1 MKQKHLHRALSI
13 LLALILCFTAVACGG
28 NNGNNAG
35 SAGNG
40 DGSSSAAGTEGSGAD
55 EEKVVIVAASSE
67 PVHFNNNAVST
78 SSFPSISIFSS
89 LFDMSVTGVIIP
101 DLVKDYTVSEDGLT
115 YTFNLHENVTWHDG
129 EPFSSNDVKYTF
141 DTVIQEEGVSAHY
154 FTTVKEVTCPDE
166 NTVVFTLTDPTPPLL
181 TYLTY
186 VYILPAHLYEGTD
199 WLDNPANQTPVG
211 TGAFKFVE
219 HNKGTSITLEAYDDY
234 FLGRPEIDKLIFK
247 IIPDG
252 NTLVQAYLN
261 GEVDI
266 IDLADAIDPSAMPS
280 LENLEGTFIDTMISA
295 DRQYLVTNLSK
306 EPWSDLRVRQAVAM
320 CLDRQQMVDLAHK
333 GYAEVAEGFYT
344 PAVAWAYTDEYTM
357 PERDIEAAKALLDE
371 AGYTPDADGVRI
383 KDVDIVIFQ
392 FAAFSDI
399 ATVLKANLKEI
410 GIEASITSL
419 EYAAWDERCASGDF
433 DIAVIGGY
441 HGPDP
446 DVMRTRIGDGG
457 TLNYGKYHN
466 DRIEEIFA
474 EAQTE
479 PDQEKRTELYHE
491 MQKIMSEEL
500 PVMPLTEWCYIL
512 VIPDNF
518 SGHYMEEKETVGS
531 SDYRTLK
538 IN

>member
-1 MKQKHLHRALSI
+1 MKQKHLHRALSMF
-13 LLALILCFTAVACGG
+13 LAAVLCLALVACGG
-28 NNGNNAG
+28 NSTDNTGNTSGGNSSNSSTG
-35 SAGNG
+35 SDNTA
-40 DGSSSAAGTEGSGAD
+40 SG

-78 SSFPSISIFSS
+78 DAFPSINIFSS

-141 DTVIQEEGVSAHY
+141 DTVIQEEGVRAHN
-154 FTTVKEVTCPDE
+154 FTTVKEVTCPDD

-199 WLDNPANQTPVG
+199 WLDNPANQSPVG
-211 TGAFKFVE
+211 TGPFKFVE
-219 HNKGTSITLEAYDDY
+219 HNKGTSITLEANDDY
-234 FLGRPEIDKLIFK
+234 FLGRPEIDKLIYK

-266 IDLADAIDPSAMPS
+266 IDVADAIDPSAMPS
-280 LENLEGTFIDTMISA
+280 METLDGTFIDTMISA
-295 DRQYLVTNLSK
+295 DRQYLVTNLSE

-344 PAVAWAYTDEYTM
+344 PAVAWAYTDEYTL
-357 PERDIEAAKALLDE
+357 PERDIEAAQALLDE
-371 AGYTPDADGVRI
+371 AGYTPDANGVRI
-383 KDVDIVIFQ
+383 KDVDIVIVQ

-446 DVMRTRIGDGG
+446 DVMRNRIGDGG
-457 TLNYGKYHN
+457 AFNYGKYHN

-479 PDQEKRTELYHE
+479 PDQAKRTELYYE
-491 MQKIMSEEL
+491 MQKIMSEEM

-512 VIPDNF
+512 VMPDNF
-518 SGHYMEEKETVGS
+518 SGHYMVEKETVGS
-531 SDYRTLK
+531 GDYRTLK